1 MSENFE
7 KVRRLFIQA
16 AEEFTDAS
24 EDYNFLSDDLLKV
37 QNEVVGLLAMISA
50 VGLSRKFKSEK
61 ELFDLSLDLAGFV
74 LAPLIKVQEHLV
86 DASDRRPEALQDLS
100 ELVFSIAQLFFIPS
114 QNLKRRYRSESAAFN
129 SSLAVVNEIK
139 DAIRERARSIAN
151 EKWKSDA
158 KKKEYPRL
166 SDMAVYV
173 RTRLE
178 SEGWAEDLPKTIETI
193 KGWLRPMAP
202 AYAKQPGRSPKS
214 S

>member
-7 KVRRLFIQA
+7 KVRELFIRA
-16 AEEFTDAS
+16 AEEFADTS
-24 EDYNFLSDDLLKV
+24 EDYNFLSSDLLKV

-86 DASDRRPEALQDLS
+86 DASDRRPEALQDFS
-100 ELVFSIAQLFFIPS
+100 EFVFSIAQLFFIPS
-114 QNLKRRYRSESAAFN
+114 QNLKSRYRSEGAAFN

-178 SEGWAEDLPKTIETI
+178 SEGWAEDMPKTIETI

>member
-1 MSENFE
+1 MSENFV
-7 KVRRLFIQA
+7 KVRELFISS
-16 AEEFTDAS
+16 AEDFTDAS
-24 EDYNFLSDDLLKV
+24 KDYDFLSDDLLKV
-37 QNEVVGLLAMISA
+37 QNEVLGLLAMISA
-50 VGLSRKFKSEK
+50 VGLSRKFKSEE
-61 ELFDLSLDLAGFV
+61 ELFNLALDLGGFV
-74 LAPLIKVQEHLV
+74 LGPLSKIQEHLMDV
-86 DASDRRPEALQDLS
+86 SGRRPEALEDFT
-100 ELVFSIAQLFFIPS
+100 ELMFSIAQLFFIPS
-114 QNLKRRYRSESAAFN
+114 RNLKRRYRSESAAFS

-139 DAIRERARSIAN
+139 DAVKERARSIAD

-178 SEGWAEDLPKTIETI
+178 TEGWAEDMPKTIETV
-193 KGWLRPMAP
+193 KSWLRPMAP

>member
-7 KVRRLFIQA
+7 KVRELFINA

-24 EDYNFLSDDLLKV
+24 EGYDFLSDDLLKV

-50 VGLSRKFKSEK
+50 VGLSRKFKSEE
-61 ELFDLSLDLAGFV
+61 ELFDLSLDLGGFV
-74 LAPLIKVQEHLV
+74 LAPLIKVQEHMV
-86 DASDRRPEALQDLS
+86 DALGRRPEALNDLS
-100 ELVFSIAQLFFIPS
+100 EFIFSIAQLFFIPS
-114 QNLKRRYRSESAAFN
+114 QNLKRRYRSENAAFN

-139 DAIRERARSIAN
+139 DAIRERARTIAD

-158 KKKEYPRL
+158 RKKEYPRL

-178 SEGWAEDLPKTIETI
+178 SEGWAEGMPKTIEAI

>member
-1 MSENFE
+1 MSEDFE
-7 KVRRLFIQA
+7 KIRELFIEA
-16 AEEFTDAS
+16 AVDFTDAAES
-24 EDYNFLSDDLLKV
+24 YDFLSDDFLKV
-37 QNEVVGLLAMISA
+37 QNEVIGLLSMISA
-50 VGLSRKFKSEK
+50 VGMSRKFKSEE
-61 ELFDLSLDLAGFV
+61 ELFNLSLDLGGFV
-74 LAPLIKVQEHLV
+74 LGPLIRVQDHL
-86 DASDRRPEALQDLS
+86 AEISGKRPEAVKDFS
-100 ELVFSIAQLFFIPS
+100 EFIFSIAQLFFIPS
-114 QNLKRRYRSESAAFN
+114 QNLKRRYRSENAAFK

-139 DAIRERARSIAN
+139 DAVRERARTIAD

-178 SEGWAEDLPKTIETI
+178 GEGWSEDMPKTLETI